1 MTPEPQTK
9 LRDPQGHTRSDA
21 VLYLVA
27 ILPELA
33 EIAKMAGIEDLGQQI
48 DQAANLARQAL
59 SRP

>member
-9 LRDPQGHTRSDA
+9 LRDHHGHTSYDA
-21 VLYLVA
+21 ANYLAA

-33 EIAKMAGIEDLGQQI
+33 QIASKAGIKELSAQI

-59 SRP
+59 LNR